1 MKSIE
6 FIRGQGYWLASSA
19 VNSAELS
26 KPPCKRTSANPTTFA
41 AAKPHSLKSIN
52 MLNRQFRTQLQPKQV
67 VDLAT
72 NLRRKL
78 TDLGID
84 FKPNT
89 ALDGVPVHLSDI
101 YEISVA
107 YQSFIDELV
116 ELPHTRRS
124 QARLQQHH
132 TYLPASRLPL

>member
-1 MKSIE
+1 MKNK
-6 FIRGQGYWLASSA
+6 QL
-19 VNSAELS
+19 
-26 KPPCKRTSANPTTFA
+26 
-41 AAKPHSLKSIN
+41 
-52 MLNRQFRTQLQPKQV
+52 RTQLKPNQV

-78 TDLGID
+78 TDLGIE

-124 QARLQQHH
+124 QARLLIEQIDNQLYEH
-132 TYLPASRLPL
+132 LPYHLKHLSKAIDDLTKGLEPGKKRQPKGAEP